1 MLTPDPSSNDGH
13 GRYPATDSTA
23 ALERDAF
30 IIGLKQ
36 RLPEELRESFTDQQL
51 EGLRSAFATRSWAR
65 HKIDLRGTFS
75 LWSNQYYF
83 VLVGGR
89 NKRSLSRAQRNLSL
103 AAKAGA
109 ITLDGVRSVAE
120 YERFVDVIEQ
130 MVVNRVFSREDQ
142 DVPSRD
148 ALLSSAYRMRG
159 LPRPL
164 LAVLLGQAKMHAYEV
179 TLASAFPDSEIGVPL
194 LTGYFTELM
203 KGRYADAFTRHPLAR
218 EIVATV
224 GINRVV
230 NHAGITFLPT
240 VAAQTEA
247 EYGAIVQ
254 AYVEAEAAIGAD
266 RRRAETLAGG
276 GLDAAS
282 ERRQLLAIEQELEEA
297 VLSRLTPAT
306 TR

>member
-1 MLTPDPSSNDGH
+1 MLTPDPGSNDGH

-109 ITLDGVRSVAE
+109 ITL
-120 YERFVDVIEQ
+120 FLF
-130 MVVNRVFSREDQ
+130 FS
-142 DVPSRD
+142 
-148 ALLSSAYRMRG
+148 
-159 LPRPL
+159 
-164 LAVLLGQAKMHAYEV
+164 VLLGLGVLYLLK
-179 TLASAFPDSEIGVPL
+179 SALGINL
-194 LTGYFTELM
+194 LPNYSLGLWDWF
-203 KGRYADAFTRHPLAR
+203 KGR
-218 EIVATV
+218 
-224 GINRVV
+224 
-230 NHAGITFLPT
+230 
-240 VAAQTEA
+240 
-247 EYGAIVQ
+247 
-254 AYVEAEAAIGAD
+254 
-266 RRRAETLAGG
+266 
-276 GLDAAS
+276 
-282 ERRQLLAIEQELEEA
+282 
-297 VLSRLTPAT
+297 
-306 TR
+306 

>member
-75 LWSNQYYF
+75 FWSNQYYF

-109 ITLDGVRSVAE
+109 ITLFLFFSVL
-120 YERFVDVIEQ
+120 VGL
-130 MVVNRVFSREDQ
+130 VVLYLLKS
-142 DVPSRD
+142 
-148 ALLSSAYRMRG
+148 AL
-159 LPRPL
+159 
-164 LAVLLGQAKMHAYEV
+164 
-179 TLASAFPDSEIGVPL
+179 
-194 LTGYFTELM
+194 
-203 KGRYADAFTRHPLAR
+203 
-218 EIVATV
+218 
-224 GINRVV
+224 GINL
-230 NHAGITFLPT
+230 LPN
-240 VAAQTEA
+240 
-247 EYGAIVQ
+247 YS
-254 AYVEAEAAIGAD
+254 
-266 RRRAETLAGG
+266 L
-276 GLDAAS
+276 GLWDWFKG
-282 ERRQLLAIEQELEEA
+282 Q
-297 VLSRLTPAT
+297 
-306 TR
+306 